1 VELLTNNTRLVQ
13 PCVGIPLSSIQIEG
27 TNSLEM
33 QMPVRVTKSSSYHAK
48 GALSGGKINS
58 FDLPPLSGGKINSFD
73 LPPLSG
79 AEHIN
84 DPLLSGFSGSNYV
97 TQYITLQH
105 GNNVDKDY
113 ISEVLEGV
121 SSPV

>member
-48 GALSGGKINS
+48 GALGGGK
-58 FDLPPLSGGKINSFD
+58 LNSFD